1 MITDFQLRQIL
12 QGPYQRS
19 QWVEVYPFLF
29 KEAKLFL
36 IPQKMPFNT
45 GNSKIKSFVQ
55 IGYVNCSDG
64 EKLLLFEVEVCD
76 SVNMR
81 QTRVAFNNSIATKL
95 APGEASAAIGIFYN
109 KNSSHYR
116 FSFVRKTVSFSEDG
130 ELKSEQTNSK
140 RYTYVLGQGKNCA
153 TAVARFLKLHDNMIP
168 SLDDVEE
175 AFSVEALTKEFYLK
189 LFDWY
194 LWALSPEMNVHYPD
208 NANLSE
214 HIIRLITRLMFVW
227 FIKEKDLVPDNL
239 FRIDELDKILNHF
252 DPLSLSDGSYYNG
265 ILQNL
270 FFATLNSEVSS
281 RHFVDEEDTKSCVTY
296 GVTTL
301 YRDQKAGS
309 YFKVTHNDVKKLF
322 SKIPFLNGG
331 LFDCLDRSFTN
342 QRGSNQVE
350 YHDGFSRER
359 NRCAFIPNALF
370 FDPEKGLIP
379 LLSSYNF
386 TIEESSPD
394 DLQVALDPELLGK
407 VFENLLG
414 SYNEETQ
421 TTARNQSGS
430 FYTPREIVN
439 YMVDESLIAAL
450 GGTEDVRNL
459 FSQGIRPPEARCKI
473 LSNKIKSLKILDP
486 ACGSGAFPMGILNR
500 MVDLLTKLNEED
512 DTLYDLKLHLI
523 ENCIYGVDLQPIA
536 TQISKLRFFISLICE
551 CKRKDTEENFG
562 IPTLPNL
569 ETKFVAADTLLA
581 KKEQDQQRNLFE
593 DQRVDSTRTKLLEI
607 RHKLFGARKSSEKKA
622 LRAEDKKLRERL
634 AELLA
639 ENAFCDE
646 EQAKQLA
653 AWNPYDLN
661 ASASF
666 FDTEWMFGLKDG
678 FDIVIGNPPYIQL
691 QSQSDNGKLADRYKN
706 CQFETFARMG
716 DIYCL
721 FYERGVQLLKDKGHL
736 CYITSNTWMRGGF
749 GETTRK
755 FFAEKTNPKLL
766 IDFAGEKIFES
777 ATVNTNI
784 LLLEKTNNDGKTR
797 SCVVQNVCRDNLSI
811 FIQQHANDC
820 SFKTADSWVILSPIE
835 QSIKNKIE
843 RIGTPLKDWNI
854 QINYGIKTGSNE
866 AFIITEEKRD
876 EILGNCKNEA
886 ERKRTD
892 ELIRPILRGRDIKRY
907 SYTWANLYL
916 IATFPARH
924 YDIEQYPAVK
934 KFLLSFEKERLEEA
948 GRFDLTDSVH
958 LAQFCQQ
965 KLAQVGQDIIIE
977 GKAVVIN
984 GKKEKSRKQTGNKWF
999 ETQDQI
1005 GYWDDFSKQKI
1016 LWGEISDRTK
1026 FMIDEDGSFYNE
1038 ATTFLLTGSNLI
1050 FLVCYLNSSL
1060 SEYLFSKIG
1069 TKTGV
1074 GTIRWKKFKIEQLMI
1089 PVVDNKTELFLS
1101 QCLNAYKNGNITLT
1115 ELEFTI
1121 NDIFFKKFSFSDEE
1135 IEDIRKYTPG
1145 RQQE

>member
-1 MITDFQLRQIL
+1 MMEQKLFQREWPGTAAIL
-12 QGPYQRS
+12 NDI
-19 QWVEVYPFLF
+19 VYPVFGQTNRLS
-29 KEAKLFL
+29 ENIIQDSKLKSQADSAG
-36 IPQKMPFNT
+36 II
-45 GNSKIKSFVQ
+45 KI
-55 IGYVNCSDG
+55 
-64 EKLLLFEVEVCD
+64 
-76 SVNMR
+76 
-81 QTRVAFNNSIATKL
+81 TRVAAYRMDGTPLNVFDVEL
-95 APGEASAAIGIFYN
+95 
-109 KNSSHYR
+109 KNSVVLSRNRVMIKQLLVRHADVFSGSLIFFHYFTPEKKEWR
-116 FSFVRKTVSFSEDG
+116 ISFFAKDANQKETTSP
-130 ELKSEQTNSK
+130 K
-140 RYTYVLGQGKNCA
+140 RYTFLCGAEHGCRTVAERFEVLRQSSKTIENLKN
-153 TAVARFLKLHDNMIP
+153 
-168 SLDDVEE
+168 
-175 AFSVEALTKEFYLK
+175 AFSVEALNKEFYLK

-194 LWALSPEMNVHYPD
+194 LWALSREMNVHYPD

-239 FRIDELDKILNHF
+239 FKIDELNKILNHF
-252 DPLSLSDGSYYNG
+252 DPQSLTDGSYYNG

-270 FFATLNSEVSS
+270 FFATLNSEISS
-281 RHFVDEEDTKSCVTY
+281 RRFVDEVNPKDCVTY
-296 GVTTL
+296 GVATL
-301 YRDQKAGS
+301 YRDRKGCS
-309 YFKVTHNDVKKLF
+309 YFKISHNDVKKLF

-342 QRGSNQVE
+342 PKGNNQVE
-350 YHDGFSRER
+350 YHDGFSREK

-370 FDPEKGLIP
+370 FDAERGLIP

-394 DLQVALDPELLGK
+394 DVQVALDPELLGK

-421 TTARNQSGS
+421 ITARNQSGS

-459 FSQGIRPPEARCKI
+459 FMEGIRPTGAKCKI

-500 MVDLLTKLNEED
+500 MVDLLTKLNEKD
-512 DTLYDLKLHLI
+512 DTLYELKLHLI
-523 ENCIYGVDLQPIA
+523 ENCIYGVDIQPIA

-581 KKEQDQQRNLFE
+581 KKEQDQQRSLFE
-593 DQRVDSTRTKLLEI
+593 DQRIDNTRNQLLEI
-607 RHKLFGARKSSEKKA
+607 RHKLFGARKASEKKA

-639 ENAFCDE
+639 ENSFCDE
-646 EQAKQLA
+646 VQARQLA
-653 AWNPYDLN
+653 AWNPYDQN

-666 FDTEWMFGLKDG
+666 FDAEWMFGLNDG

-691 QSQSDNGKLADRYKN
+691 QSNSGKLADRYKN
-706 CQFETFARMG
+706 CGLETFARMG

-721 FYERGVQLLKDKGHL
+721 FYERGVQLLKNQGHL

-766 IDFAGEKIFES
+766 IDFAGERIFES

-784 LLLEKTNNDGKTR
+784 LLLEKAQNEGTTR
-797 SCVVQNVCRDNLSI
+797 SCIVQNVCRDNLSI

-854 QINYGIKTGSNE
+854 QINYGIKTGCNE
-866 AFIITEEKRD
+866 AFIITEEKRN
-876 EILGNCKNEA
+876 EILHKCKNQA
-886 ERKRTD
+886 ERERTD
-892 ELIRPILRGRDIKRY
+892 ALIRPILRGRDINRY
-907 SYTWANLYL
+907 GYTWANLYL

-934 KFLLSFEKERLEEA
+934 SFLLSFDKERLEEA

-965 KLAQVGQDIIIE
+965 KLAQAGRDIMIE
-977 GKAVVIN
+977 GKSVVIN

-1005 GYWDDFSKQKI
+1005 GYWDDFNKPYIAYREISTLMDACQIPAGFLISNKSYMITGENLDFLLVFFNSNLFNNILLKFANITGGKGADFLGDIRLLQPNEKVKQKVKEI
-1016 LWGEISDRTK
+1016 LELDD
-1026 FMIDEDGSFYNE
+1026 IDERINKSD
-1038 ATTFLLTGSNLI
+1038 
-1050 FLVCYLNSSL
+1050 
-1060 SEYLFSKIG
+1060 YLFFDIYNF
-1069 TKTGV
+1069 T
-1074 GTIRWKKFKIEQLMI
+1074 
-1089 PVVDNKTELFLS
+1089 P
-1101 QCLNAYKNGNITLT
+1101 
-1115 ELEFTI
+1115 LERDYI
-1121 NDIFFKKFSFSDEE
+1121 IK
-1135 IEDIRKYTPG
+1135 
-1145 RQQE
+1145 Q